1 MMPHNSQYKTNNT
14 HMKKYLLMIC
24 IALLS
29 MSQLM
34 AQGVEMATKLRS
46 EGKIYVVVGV
56 MLIIFL
62 GVAIYLF
69 SLDRRITKIE
79 KHDK

>member
-1 MMPHNSQYKTNNT
+1 
-14 HMKKYLLMIC
+14 MKKYLFIILM
-24 IALLS
+24 ALLS
-29 MSQLM
+29 TSQLM
-34 AQGVEMATKLRS
+34 AQPVEMATKLRS

-62 GVAIYLF
+62 GVAVYLF